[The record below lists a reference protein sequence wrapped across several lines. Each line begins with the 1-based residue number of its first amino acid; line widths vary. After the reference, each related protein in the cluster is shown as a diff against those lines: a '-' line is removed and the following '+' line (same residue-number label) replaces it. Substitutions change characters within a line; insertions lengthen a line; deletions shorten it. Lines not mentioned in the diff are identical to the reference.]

1 MHIVVVTKSTPDG
14 NAKIAVDSSGKV
26 TWGGQGLVLNPW
38 DEYAVTEALLLKEAH
53 NVKVTV
59 IVLGTEEQN
68 EALKHSL
75 AMGADE
81 AIRIWDDALA
91 DHDTLQYSR
100 AIAAAVKK
108 LGDVDLILFGKELMD
123 SYTDQHVYQVG
134 RLLGWNVL
142 GSMKKIQ
149 SIDFNTKTVKIDRIV
164 EQGKQTLTS
173 KLPAVMSLFDDI
185 NEPKYPSFMGIR
197 KASKAVIPVWG
208 QADLGAD
215 LGAPAVKVVEFTNL
229 PERAGEV
236 EMIDGESA
244 AQKAE
249 ALVTKLMEAKLL

>member
-1 MHIVVVTKSTPDG
+1 MHVVVVTKSTPDG
-14 NAKIAVDSSGKV
+14 NAKITVDSNGKV

-53 NVKVTV
+53 NVNVTV
-59 IVLGTEEQN
+59 LALGTEEQN
-68 EALKHSL
+68 EALKHAL
-75 AMGADE
+75 AMGADQ
-81 AIRIWDDALA
+81 AIRVWDDALA
-91 DHDTLQYSR
+91 EHDTLQYSR
-100 AIAAAVKK
+100 AIAGAVKK
-108 LGDVDLILFGKELMD
+108 LGDVDLVLFGKELMD

-142 GSMKKIQ
+142 GSMKKIEA
-149 SIDFNTKTVKIDRIV
+149 IDFAGKTVRIDRIV

-215 LGAPAVKVVEFTNL
+215 LGQPAVKVVEFNNL
-229 PERAGEV
+229 PERTGSV
-236 EMIDGESA
+236 ELIEGESA
-244 AQKAE
+244 AQKAA
-249 ALVTKLMEAKLL
+249 ALVSKLVEAKLL